1 MLTAGELE
9 ALCRDIEDALSDGE
23 ATRRLLESMDDDAR
37 KRADNKARRKA
48 DEALKHNIRSKA
60 KMSSVWATLQ
70 LAKVGGHDQP
80 TN

>member
-1 MLTAGELE
+1 MLTRELE
-9 ALCRDIEDALSDGE
+9 ALARDIEDALSDTE
-23 ATRRLLESMDDDAR
+23 AVRRIIESMDDDAR

-70 LAKVGGHDQP
+70 LAKGRGSEER
-80 TN
+80 